1 MQAQANMIKSKTMTT
16 KVILNPYSNR
26 WNAEKRWPQAEELLK
41 QAGVKFDVVVSQ
53 KQHEV
58 IELARQAA
66 LDGFSPIIAAGG
78 DGTFGEVVR
87 GMAMAAKNEKESL
100 GPMGILPFGTAND
113 LVNNLGLPLDLEGA
127 VKVIA
132 AGKTRRM
139 DICRV
144 NDVYFINNSA
154 IGLEPY
160 ITTIEKRI
168 GWIKGMARYLV
179 AAVRGIMDK
188 PSWQADITWDDGEYH
203 GPVLLVTVGNA
214 PRTGG
219 VFYMTPHA
227 DPFDGKLTFVHGYR
241 KTRLS
246 IFGLLPKTMK
256 PGAGS
261 YVEMPGIVEKN
272 ATWVKIKFDHPSPA
286 HADGEIFSTG
296 ITELEY
302 RVYPGRLQ
310 MLLQ

>member
-1 MQAQANMIKSKTMTT
+1 MTA

-26 WNAEKRWPQAEELLK
+26 WNAEQRWLQAAEALQ
-41 QAGVKFDVVVSQ
+41 QAGVKFEVVVSQ
-53 KQHEV
+53 KQHQV
-58 IELARQAA
+58 IELAKQAA

-78 DGTFGEVVR
+78 DGTIGEVVH
-87 GMAMAAKNEKESL
+87 GMALAAKNEKTLL
-100 GPMGILPFGTAND
+100 GPMGIIPLGTAND
-113 LVNNLGLPLDLEGA
+113 LVHNLGLPLDLTEA
-127 VKVIA
+127 AKVIA

-139 DICRV
+139 DVCKV
-144 NDVYFINNSA
+144 NDIFFANNSA

-168 GWIKGMARYLV
+168 GWIKGIGRYLV

-188 PSWQADITWDDGEYH
+188 PTWVADITWDGGEYH

-214 PRTGG
+214 PLTGG

-241 KTRLS
+241 GTRWS
-246 IFGLLPKTMK
+246 IFTLLPKTMK
-256 PGAGS
+256 PAEGS
-261 YVEMPGIVEKN
+261 YVEMPGISENN
-272 ATWVKIKFDHPSPA
+272 ATWIKIKFDHPSPA

-302 RVYPGRLQ
+302 RVFPGRLQ
-310 MLLQ
+310 ILLP

>member
-1 MQAQANMIKSKTMTT
+1 MMTA

-26 WNAEKRWPQAEELLK
+26 WNAKQRWPLAAETLQ
-41 QAGVKFDVVVSQ
+41 QAGVKFEVVVSE
-53 KQHEV
+53 KQHQV
-58 IELARQAA
+58 IELAKQAT

-78 DGTFGEVVR
+78 DGTIGEVVQ
-87 GMAMAAKNEKESL
+87 GMALAAKNEKSLL
-100 GPMGILPFGTAND
+100 GPVGIIPLGTAND
-113 LVNNLGLPLDLEGA
+113 LVHNLGLPVDLPGA
-127 VKVIA
+127 AKVIA

-139 DICRV
+139 DVCKV
-144 NDVYFINNSA
+144 NDIFFVNNSA

-188 PSWQADITWDDGEYH
+188 PSWTADISWDDGEYH

-214 PRTGG
+214 PLTGG

-241 KTRLS
+241 STRRG
-246 IFGLLPKTMK
+246 IFSLLPRTMK
-256 PGAGS
+256 PAAGS
-261 YVEMPGIVEKN
+261 YVEMPGIFEIN
-272 ATWVKIKFDHPSPA
+272 STWIKIKFDHPSPA
-286 HADGEIFSTG
+286 HADGDIFSTG

-302 RVYPGRLQ
+302 HVYPGRLH
-310 MLLQ
+310 MLLP